1 MVILGRKIRVRYLL
15 MVDIFLT
22 IVSILASYIL
32 RLELIAVFPTY
43 TASVLW
49 MIGLSILIKPVIYY
63 FFGMYRRV
71 WRYASMRELMMVL
84 TATSV
89 ASMAI
94 AALMIGL
101 FALNAFRGFPRSV
114 LIIDWLMSVLLIGAS
129 RFSSRILAENKVSTS
144 ALTPG
149 RRMKSV
155 LVVALAMQV

>member
-1 MVILGRKIRVRYLL
+1 
-15 MVDIFLT
+15 
-22 IVSILASYIL
+22 
-32 RLELIAVFPTY
+32 
-43 TASVLW
+43 
-49 MIGLSILIKPVIYY
+49 
-63 FFGMYRRV
+63 
-71 WRYASMRELMMVL
+71 MVL

-155 LVVALAMQV
+155 LVVGAGDAGVMVIHPNYKRDPQLNIEISAFWMMTLKNKKLKFMACRSLPRFQI